1 MKVVTT
7 ISENNSVNV
16 KRYENNVCVGERN
29 IRLVDYCRG
38 MMKPLPMGAIF
49 EHLITETPELEEY
62 LKELN
67 EPKNFNEFLTMLL
80 KNLSASW
87 YQDNPILLEVLAI
100 AVSKLNT
107 ISVDNPNVVNFLMAV
122 TQKVNEIPM
131 GDNLGSLVIEILKR
145 FLKENNK
152 KELEQKKVQIF
163 RAIISTLSSE
173 QKEELQNVISKLTPH
188 MDDEWFKQMIEQSI
202 AIKQKITYFSGSL
215 PPGLSYMGVSTQGTS
230 YVYEVPKSRFRVKY
244 HGAPIEDVGH
254 PRLLAIYKLKNEEQ
268 VSSMK
273 LVAVK
278 ENEEI
283 HDLMDV
289 YRYPY
294 SHVFADGKVCW
305 YEYGNFKKNDLPQ
318 IANLFLST
326 SNSNHG
332 ADCLKLYKENEG
344 KDFDDSKLK
353 PLGKLMEL
361 L

>member
-49 EHLITETPELEEY
+49 EHLSAETSELEEY

-67 EPKNFNEFLTMLL
+67 EPKDFNEFLAILL

-87 YQDNPILLEVLAI
+87 YQDNPTLLEVLAI
-100 AVSKLNT
+100 AISKLNT
-107 ISVDNPNVVNFLMAV
+107 ISVDNPNIVNFLTAV
-122 TQKVNEIPM
+122 TQKVNEIPL
-131 GDNLGSLVIEILKR
+131 GENLGTLVIEILKR
-145 FLKENNK
+145 FLKENNN
-152 KELEQKKVQIF
+152 KELETKKVQIF
-163 RAIISTLSSE
+163 KALISTLSSE
-173 QKEELQNVISKLTPH
+173 QKDEIQNAISQLTPH
-188 MDDEWFKQMIEQSI
+188 MDDEWFKQMLEKTT
-202 AIKQKITYFSGSL
+202 AKKKISFFSGSL
-215 PPGLSYMGVSTQGTS
+215 PPGLTYLGVNSEGTS
-230 YVYEVPKSRFRVKY
+230 YVYEVPKSMFRVKY
-244 HGAPIEDVGH
+244 HGTPIEDVGH
-254 PRLLAIYKLKNEEQ
+254 PRLLAIYKLNNEDQ

-289 YRYPY
+289 YHYPY
-294 SHVFADGKVCW
+294 SHVFSDGKVCW
-305 YEYGNFKKNDLPQ
+305 YEYRNFKKNDLPQ

-332 ADCLKLYKENEG
+332 VDSLKLYKENEG

-353 PLGKLMEL
+353 PLGKLKEL